1 MTASRTSGHHR
12 SFILRKDPFLEVE
25 VQRLGVRVGELAL
38 SSPVLPASGC
48 FGPELA
54 PLVDVSRLGGV
65 VTKTVFAAVR
75 SGNPAHRLAE
85 VRDGM
90 LNSVGIPSLGVARW
104 RAEAWPAYASLGV
117 PVVVS
122 LGGLAEA
129 DYRRVAEEVA
139 DLPLAAVELNLSC
152 PNLEAGGVELG
163 ADAHAVERVVADVRS
178 ALSVPVFAKLTPN
191 VASMAELARGAA
203 AGGAAAVVV
212 ANTYV
217 GMTIDIRTR
226 RPVLGNAVGGWSGP
240 ASKPLVLRQ
249 VWQVSRAVPLPVI
262 GCGGVATAD
271 DVVEYLL
278 AGASAVQV
286 GTATF
291 TRPQAMTDI
300 LDDLLTVFDRL
311 GVAAVAELVGQ
322 VEIPDTQAV

>member
-1 MTASRTSGHHR
+1 MG
-12 SFILRKDPFLEVE
+12 
-25 VQRLGVRVGELAL
+25 RLATRVGELAL

-48 FGPELA
+48 FGPELG

-85 VRDGM
+85 TRDGM
-90 LNSVGIPSLGVARW
+90 LNSVGIPSPGVTRW
-104 RAEAWPAYASLGV
+104 REETWPAYAALGV

-122 LGGLAEA
+122 LGGLAES
-129 DYRRVAEEVA
+129 DYREVAEQLA

-152 PNLEAGGVELG
+152 PNLEAGGIELG
-163 ADAHAVERVVADVRS
+163 ADADAVRRVVDDVRV
-178 ALSVPVFAKLTPN
+178 ALTVPVFAKLTPN
-191 VASMAELARGAA
+191 VASMVELAKGAA
-203 AGGAAAVVV
+203 AGGADAVVV
-212 ANTYV
+212 ANTHV
-217 GMTIDIRTR
+217 GMTIDLRSR
-226 RPVLGNAVGGWSGP
+226 RPVLGNVVGGWSGP

-249 VWQVSRAVPLPVI
+249 VWQVSRAVRVPVI
-262 GCGGVATAD
+262 GCGGIATAD

-278 AGASAVQV
+278 AGACAVQV

-300 LDDLLTVFDRL
+300 LDDLPDVLDRL
-311 GVAAVAELVGQ
+311 GVDAVTDLVGQ
-322 VEIPDTQAV
+322 VELPSTQAM